1 MSIACRRPYIDS
13 HPPANRPVPSIG
25 KHQKAVSYGKGIE
38 PRITRSGH
46 MASRGVEQELINY
59 IKSKHRPAV
68 LGMY

>member
-1 MSIACRRPYIDS
+1 MSTACRRPYIDS
-13 HPPANRPVPSIG
+13 HPPANRPVSLG
-25 KHQKAVSYGKGIE
+25 KHQKPVAYGKGIE

-59 IKSKHRPAV
+59 IKTKQRPAV